1 MTSISEFITQCATDK
16 QRIVGVA
23 AADHSH
29 TLGGLIDRRVVEH
42 MKVIDERV
50 GFVPCQEPR
59 PEACTMHYDP
69 VCGDLEGGGRKTY
82 SNACVACSDSA
93 VMVYSEGACA
103 DHGGQETP
111 K

>member
-1 MTSISEFITQCATDK
+1 M
-16 QRIVGVA
+16 
-23 AADHSH
+23 
-29 TLGGLIDRRVVEH
+29 GGLMRRSLAISALAGTCLAVVVACSNSPE
-42 MKVIDERV
+42 KSKASDERV

-59 PEACTMHYDP
+59 PEACTMRYDP
-69 VCGDLEGGGRKTY
+69 VCGALEGGGRKTY

-103 DHGGQETP
+103 DHAGQETP